1 MFPPFK
7 TFSKCTSSD
16 ESHMFL
22 IPSVMLEAPSNL
34 HVLRQMTFLQVFHSV
49 CLESEAV
56 PAAEELISH
65 FLVLRSTAILPPLMK
80 HLPGV
85 LLPPETVGVFTPE
98 HITSEGE
105 LGAS

>member
-1 MFPPFK
+1 
-7 TFSKCTSSD
+7 
-16 ESHMFL
+16 MFL

-34 HVLRQMTFLQVFHSV
+34 HVLQWMTSLQVLHPV
-49 CLESEAV
+49 RLEAEAA
-56 PAAEELISH
+56 PAAKELISH

-80 HLPGV
+80 PLPGV
-85 LLPPETVGVFTPE
+85 LLPPETVGIFTPE

>member
-1 MFPPFK
+1 
-7 TFSKCTSSD
+7 
-16 ESHMFL
+16 MFL

-34 HVLRQMTFLQVFHSV
+34 HVLQRMTFLQVLYPV
-49 CLESEAV
+49 CLEAEAV
-56 PAAEELISH
+56 PAAKELISH

-80 HLPGV
+80 PLPGV
-85 LLPPETVGVFTPE
+85 LLPPEAVGIFTPE